1 MRPIQVIG
9 KDAPDFEDAALRACD
24 LILARGPPNRQGAG
38 RHGEPSGRGQ
48 GGGRR
53 RGRKHVFV
61 ATTNSDLYNPLKTEH
76 GVHRVKLGVSR
87 MVQALYYRHGSILSE
102 TNEPG
107 LR

>member
-1 MRPIQVIG
+1 MAELFQRTSRESALAFPNMRPIQVLG
-9 KDAPDFEDAALRACD
+9 KDGPDFEDAALRACD

-61 ATTNSDLYNPLKTEH
+61 ATTNSD
-76 GVHRVKLGVSR
+76 
-87 MVQALYYRHGSILSE
+87 
-102 TNEPG
+102 
-107 LR
+107 